1 MTKRHITAEQIEH
14 LRKQGLRLYPAA
26 GVKDLPEGAWI
37 IVYEGVEYAVAEEI

>member
-26 GVKDLPEGAWI
+26 DVKDLTEGAWI
-37 IVYEGVEYAVAEEI
+37 VVYEGVEYAVAEEI